1 MFQRYPPPHTHTHT
15 GRTQDLEGARKA
27 RLSGADCL
35 LVKKEM
41 IDAAAAEGKD
51 LRTLLDQVLYVTCG
65 DD

>member
-1 MFQRYPPPHTHTHT
+1 LPFASTH
-15 GRTQDLEGARKA
+15 GNLQDLEGARKA
-27 RLSGADCL
+27 RMSGADCL